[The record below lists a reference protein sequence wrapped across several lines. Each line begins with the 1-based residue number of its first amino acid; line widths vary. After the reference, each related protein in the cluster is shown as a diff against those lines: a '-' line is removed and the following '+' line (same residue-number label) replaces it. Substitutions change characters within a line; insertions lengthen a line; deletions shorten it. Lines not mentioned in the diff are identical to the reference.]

1 MENNSFQTSFIP
13 KKPLVA
19 DTGVQAPVSRPLGI
33 LNFLSILAVVIVIA
47 LYGGLY
53 IYKNILL
60 KNLNNL
66 HISLKASQESFE
78 KDTIE
83 DLQLFDKRMSV
94 SKQVISGHIILSPL
108 FELLNGLTLPN
119 VQFTKFEQTS
129 SVDGRSFLI
138 SMSGIARDYRSIAL
152 QAQVLNSDK
161 GKYFK
166 DVVFSNLGLADEKD
180 KKGYVKFE
188 ISFSV
193 DPTLLSYEKFVLQ
206 EGVKK
211 PTVDTLPNTDINN
224 INLNSSLP
232 VTSADNN
239 SSSTVTTPATN
250 TSVTNTTPSPEN
262 KTTTQS
268 KTPINPK
275 Q

>member
-19 DTGVQAPVSRPLGI
+19 STDIPTTVSRPLGL
-33 LNFLSILAVVIVIA
+33 LNFLSILSVVIVVA
-47 LYGGLY
+47 LYGGLFV
-53 IYKNILL
+53 YKNILL

-66 HISLKASQESFE
+66 HTSLQSSQESFE

-94 SKQVISGHIILSPL
+94 SKQVISGHIIFSPF
-108 FELLNGLTLPN
+108 FELMNQLTLPN

-129 SVDGRSFLI
+129 SVDGRSFLVN
-138 SMSGIARDYRSIAL
+138 MSGIARDYRSIAL

-206 EGVKK
+206 EGGKK
-211 PTVDTLPNTDINN
+211 SPVNTVPNADINN
-224 INLNSSLP
+224 INLN
-232 VTSADNN
+232 TSVSVPTD
-239 SSSTVTTPATN
+239 N
-250 TSVTNTTPSPEN
+250 TSSNTAPVSTAPVTNTT
-262 KTTTQS
+262 TTPDTKSVTPS
-268 KTPINPK
+268 KTIINPK

>member
-19 DTGVQAPVSRPLGI
+19 STDVPVAVSRPIGL
-33 LNFLSILAVVIVIA
+33 LNFLSIFAVVIVVA
-47 LYGGLY
+47 LYGGLFV
-53 IYKNILL
+53 YKNILL

-66 HISLKASQESFE
+66 HTSLQSSQASFE

-94 SKQVISGHIILSPL
+94 SKQVISGHIIFSPL
-108 FELLNGLTLPN
+108 FDLMNQLTLPA

-129 SVDGRSFLI
+129 SADGRSFLI
-138 SMSGIARDYRSIAL
+138 NMTGTARDYRSIAL

-193 DPTLLSYEKFVLQ
+193 DPTLLSYEKFILQ

-211 PTVDTLPNTDINN
+211 PVTNPVTNINNTDIN
-224 INLNSSLP
+224 IN
-232 VTSADNN
+232 TNN
-239 SSSTVTTPATN
+239 TI
-250 TSVTNTTPSPEN
+250 
-262 KTTTQS
+262 
-268 KTPINPK
+268 INPT